1 MVSRIG
7 LRREGEKKVAEKK
20 TPAKGGQPSK
30 GGPQKGGQPPQQAK
44 QPKAA
49 APKKVEV
56 EESGET
62 TPAPPARLRLKYHS
76 EVVDALMKQF
86 NYVNKMQVPHIKKI
100 VVNVGLGE
108 AIANAKS
115 LDAAVS
121 DLTAIVGQ
129 KPVVN
134 RAKKSIA
141 AFKLRTGMPIGVSVT
156 LRGERMYEF
165 LDRLVNI
172 ALPRVRDFS
181 GVSKRFDGH
190 GNFTLG
196 LKEQIIFPE
205 VDYDRVDKVRGM
217 EVTIVTSA
225 NTDEEGQQLIRLMGM
240 PFRK

>member
-1 MVSRIG
+1 MAD
-7 LRREGEKKVAEKK
+7 KKANQ
-20 TPAKGGQPSK
+20 PQSKGGQPR
-30 GGPQKGGQPPQQAK
+30 GGQPQQQGKQPRQQAASR
-44 QPKAA
+44 KA
-49 APKKVEV
+49 ESV
-56 EESGET
+56 EESAEVT
-62 TPAPPARLRLKYHS
+62 KAPPARLRLKYQN
-76 EVVDALMKQF
+76 EIVEAMTKQF
-86 NYVNKMQVPHIKKI
+86 NYKNRMQVPQLKKI
-100 VVNVGLGE
+100 VVNIGIGE

-141 AFKLRTGMPIGVSVT
+141 AFKLREGMPVGVSVT

-165 LDRLVNI
+165 LDRLVNV
-172 ALPRVRDFS
+172 ALARVRDFS
-181 GVSKRFDGH
+181 GVPKRFDGH

-205 VDYDRVDKVRGM
+205 IDYDRVDKVRGM

-225 NTDEEGQQLIRLMGM
+225 RTDEEGQQLIRLLGM